1 MPSMQMLDMRVICI
15 HYLMHNYTADKAAES
30 LKPSTRSPI
39 KVFH

>member
-1 MPSMQMLDMRVICI
+1 
-15 HYLMHNYTADKAAES
+15 MHNYTADKAAES